1 MMRSLG
7 QQPGTAAG
15 VAAYYHATYRG
26 LVDVLVIDN
35 ADTADEDA
43 IARTGMRPLV
53 TNTLIGAAG
62 ERRRLAE
69 ELLALARH

>member
-1 MMRSLG
+1 MRSLG
-7 QQPGTAAG
+7 SQPGTAAG

-35 ADTADEDA
+35 ADAAASDE

-53 TNTLIGAAG
+53 TNTLIASPDA
-62 ERRRLAE
+62 RRDLAQ
-69 ELLALARH
+69 ELLGLARQ